1 MSKIAICLKMKN
13 KSQLSI
19 EEIIVYRLIKKFKV
33 FFFKFARFYQDCGF
47 SIFSCLLLLSKLAV
61 IFLALYKKFFY
72 SQLSFVLHLQTD
84 FYIVYGNILTFCFFF
99 FRKILVPFTSILTL
113 FERINNLIKVSYI
126 YLKSNFLCQL
136 ENKKI
141 LISLGK
147 I

>member
-1 MSKIAICLKMKN
+1 MSKTAICLKMKN

-19 EEIIVYRLIKKFKV
+19 EEIVLYRLIKKFKV
-33 FFFKFARFYQDCGF
+33 FFQICQVPLGLWLFHLFLPTLIEQTRSYFFKFV
-47 SIFSCLLLLSKLAV
+47 KN
-61 IFLALYKKFFY
+61 FFY
-72 SQLSFVLHLQTD
+72 AQLAFVLHLQTD

-99 FRKILVPFTSILTL
+99 FRKILIPFTSILTL

-126 YLKSNFLCQL
+126 YLKNNFLCQL